1 MRKYIALLI
10 PALVAAVIV
19 TGCGGGSSK
28 TVSIPGGG
36 QVSVSDKIP
45 DSFPKDFPVY
55 KGASV
60 KGSYTGNSNGISGT
74 VVTWE
79 TGDSVQKVKDFYD
92 SALKDSSYSST
103 SSGDTG
109 GSSFWAGES
118 KDGKKAVYVMVT
130 TENNK
135 TSIIATVGDKPADSS
150 SSSSGSD
157 SSSSSSNDDKTATAE
172 AESSG
177 SSSSSGAEKSPTASP
192 LPAEVTLAKDF
203 PTDRVPLPSGARVT
217 SSSSF
222 GSGGSKT
229 FMIEYYTKDAP
240 DKAAEYFST
249 ELPKHGWADS
259 FSSNQNGEY
268 FVTFTS
274 SDTSASSN
282 DGVTVNASASE
293 TSGYTK
299 VGLTVSMTSTP

>member
-1 MRKYIALLI
+1 MRKYITVLI
-10 PALVAAVIV
+10 PALAAAVIV
-19 TGCGGGSSK
+19 AGCGGGSSK
-28 TVSIPGGG
+28 TVNIPGGG

-45 DSFPKDFPVY
+45 ASFPKDFPVY

-60 KGSYTGNSNGISGT
+60 KGSYSGNSNGVSGT

-79 TGDSVQKVKDFYD
+79 TGDGIDKVKEFYSNAFQSGAWPTTANGD
-92 SALKDSSYSST
+92 LNGSAYW
-103 SSGDTG
+103 G
-109 GSSFWAGES
+109 GES
-118 KDGKKAVYVMVT
+118 SDGKKSFYTMISESDGKT
-130 TENNK
+130 TV
-135 TSIIATVGDKPADSS
+135 IATVGDKPADSS

-172 AESSG
+172 ANDSG
-177 SSSSSGAEKSPTASP
+177 SSSSSGPEKSPTSSP
-192 LPAEVTLAKDF
+192 LPPEVKVPKDF

-222 GSGGSKT
+222 GSGGTKT
-229 FMIEYYTKDAP
+229 FIVEYYVKDSP
-240 DKAAEYFST
+240 EKAADYFST

-274 SDTSASSN
+274 GDTSASSN
-282 DGVTVNASASE
+282 DGVTVNASESE

>member
-1 MRKYIALLI
+1 
-10 PALVAAVIV
+10 
-19 TGCGGGSSK
+19 
-28 TVSIPGGG
+28 
-36 QVSVSDKIP
+36 
-45 DSFPKDFPVY
+45 VY

-157 SSSSSSNDDKTATAE
+157 SSSSSNDDKTATAE
-172 AESSG
+172 AEGSG

-192 LPAEVTLAKDF
+192 LPAEVPLAKDF

>member
-1 MRKYIALLI
+1 MRKCIALLI
-10 PALVAAVIV
+10 PVLAAGAIVA
-19 TGCGGGSSK
+19 GCGGGSSK
-28 TVSIPGGG
+28 TVNIPGGG

-135 TSIIATVGDKPADSS
+135 TSIIATVGDKPTDSS
-150 SSSSGSD
+150 SSSSGSGSTSISD
-157 SSSSSSNDDKTATAE
+157 DDKTATAE
-172 AESSG
+172 AKSSS

-192 LPAEVTLAKDF
+192 LPPQVTLAKDF

-222 GSGGSKT
+222 SGGGSKT
-229 FMIEYYTKDAP
+229 YSIEYYTKDAP

-259 FSSNQNGEY
+259 FSSNQNDEY
-268 FVTFTS
+268 FVTFSATA
-274 SDTSASSN
+274 SDGSTGES
-282 DGVTVNASASE
+282 VIINASASD
-293 TSGYTK
+293 TAGYAK
-299 VGLTVSMTSTP
+299 VSVTVSVKGA